1 MLRPAQSGGTASRT
15 AADEGK
21 EERRFLLVTAQCL
34 AERAHGDLLVVADPG
49 GEGDERGCKPVLGRT
64 QHQLLACRAHRL
76 LPHDGEIVRLQDPL
90 RRAAD
95 LGVVSVLLLEL
106 LPQLDETGLSEL
118 GARGETVRLHEIV
131 EVRRQR
137 IEILLQRVDILA
149 DGDDVGIGC
158 VDVLTEL
165 PQTVPYPGK
174 IRLRNNAVSHAVPSC
189 SAIHHI
195 I

>member
-1 MLRPAQSGGTASRT
+1 MP
-15 AADEGK
+15 
-21 EERRFLLVTAQCL
+21 
-34 AERAHGDLLVVADPG
+34 
-49 GEGDERGCKPVLGRT
+49 
-64 QHQLLACRAHRL
+64 
-76 LPHDGEIVRLQDPL
+76 
-90 RRAAD
+90 
-95 LGVVSVLLLEL
+95 VLLLEL
-106 LPQLDETGLSEL
+106 LPQLDETGLREL
-118 GARGETVRLHEIV
+118 GARGETVHLHEVV

>member
-1 MLRPAQSGGTASRT
+1 MLRPAQGGGTASRT

-21 EERRFLLVTAQCL
+21 EERRLLLVTAQCL

-49 GEGDERGCKPVLGRT
+49 GEGDERGCEPVLGRT
-64 QHQLLACRAHRL
+64 QHQLLARRTHRL
-76 LPHDGEIVRLQDPL
+76 LPHDGEIVRLQDAL

-106 LPQLDETGLSEL
+106 LPQLDETGLREL

>member
-49 GEGDERGCKPVLGRT
+49 GEGDKRGREPVLGRA
-64 QHQLLACRAHRL
+64 QHQLLARRTHRL
-76 LPHDGEIVRLQDPL
+76 LPHDGEIVRLQDAL

-106 LPQLDETGLSEL
+106 LPQLDETGLREL
-118 GARGETVRLHEIV
+118 GTRGETVRLHEIV

>member
-1 MLRPAQSGGTASRT
+1 MLRPAQGGGTAPRT

-34 AERAHGDLLVVADPG
+34 AERAHGNLLVVADPG
-49 GEGDERGCKPVLGRT
+49 GEGDERGCEPVLGRT
-64 QHQLLACRAHRL
+64 QYQLLARRTHRL
-76 LPHDGEIVRLQDPL
+76 LPHDGEIVRLQNAL

-106 LPQLDETGLSEL
+106 LPQLDETGLREL
-118 GARGETVRLHEIV
+118 GARGETVHMHEVV

-174 IRLRNNAVSHAVPSC
+174 IRLRNNAVSHAVASC

>member
-1 MLRPAQSGGTASRT
+1 MLRPAQGGGTASRT

-21 EERRFLLVTAQCL
+21 EERRLLLVTAQCL

-49 GEGDERGCKPVLGRT
+49 GEGDERGREPVLGRA
-64 QHQLLACRAHRL
+64 QHQLLARRTHCL
-76 LPHDGEIVRLQDPL
+76 LPHDGEIVRLQNAL

-95 LGVVSVLLLEL
+95 LGVVSILLLEL
-106 LPQLDETGLSEL
+106 LPQLDETSLREL

-131 EVRRQR
+131 EVRRQC

>member
-1 MLRPAQSGGTASRT
+1 MP
-15 AADEGK
+15 
-21 EERRFLLVTAQCL
+21 
-34 AERAHGDLLVVADPG
+34 
-49 GEGDERGCKPVLGRT
+49 
-64 QHQLLACRAHRL
+64 
-76 LPHDGEIVRLQDPL
+76 
-90 RRAAD
+90 
-95 LGVVSVLLLEL
+95 VLLLEL
-106 LPQLDETGLSEL
+106 LPQLDETSLREL
-118 GARGETVRLHEIV
+118 GTRGETVRLHEGV

>member
-1 MLRPAQSGGTASRT
+1 MLRPSQSGGTAPRT

-49 GEGDERGCKPVLGRT
+49 GEGDKRGREPVLGRA
-64 QHQLLACRAHRL
+64 QHQLLARRTHRL
-76 LPHDGEIVRLQDPL
+76 LPHDGEIIRLQDAL
-90 RRAAD
+90 RRASD
-95 LGVVSVLLLEL
+95 LGVVPVLLLEL
-106 LPQLDETGLSEL
+106 LPQLDETSLREL
-118 GARGETVRLHEIV
+118 GARGEAVRLHEGV
-131 EVRRQR
+131 EIRRQR
-137 IEILLQRVDILA
+137 IEILLQRVNVLA

-174 IRLRNNAVSHAVPSC
+174 ICLRNNAVSHAVPSC

>member
-1 MLRPAQSGGTASRT
+1 MP
-15 AADEGK
+15 
-21 EERRFLLVTAQCL
+21 
-34 AERAHGDLLVVADPG
+34 
-49 GEGDERGCKPVLGRT
+49 
-64 QHQLLACRAHRL
+64 
-76 LPHDGEIVRLQDPL
+76 
-90 RRAAD
+90 
-95 LGVVSVLLLEL
+95 VLLLEL
-106 LPQLDETGLSEL
+106 LPQLDETSLREL
-118 GARGETVRLHEIV
+118 GARGEAVRLHEGV
-131 EVRRQR
+131 EIRRQR

-174 IRLRNNAVSHAVPSC
+174 IRLRYNAVSHAVTSC

>member
-1 MLRPAQSGGTASRT
+1 MLRPAQGGGTASRT

-49 GEGDERGCKPVLGRT
+49 GEGDKRGCEPVLGRT
-64 QHQLLACRAHRL
+64 QHQLLTRRAHRL

-90 RRAAD
+90 RRAAN

-106 LPQLDETGLSEL
+106 LPQLDETGLREL